1 VRWRD
6 SREQVERL
14 AAAVSPVPV
23 REVPLVAPDRVAAA
37 LDAVFGA
44 PG

>member
-1 VRWRD
+1 
-6 SREQVERL
+6 
-14 AAAVSPVPV
+14 V